1 MTSRPLDNL
10 VAIGQLKAEPK
21 AQSEFTGLVDS
32 GMARLTDAET
42 SSLSIESR
50 FDLIYN
56 AAHALS
62 LAALRWH
69 GYRPAKRFIVFQTLA
84 HTLDLPAEEWR
95 VLDRAHTTRNNV
107 EYEGVGNV
115 DEQLVAAMLRVT
127 KRVAEA
133 VNKLAML

>member
-84 HTLDLPAEEWR
+84 HTLDLP
-95 VLDRAHTTRNNV
+95 D
-107 EYEGVGNV
+107 
-115 DEQLVAAMLRVT
+115 
-127 KRVAEA
+127 
-133 VNKLAML
+133 

>member
-84 HTLDLPAEEWR
+84 HTLDLPSEEWR

>member
-1 MTSRPLDNL
+1 MLSRL
-10 VAIGQLKAEPK
+10 Q
-21 AQSEFTGLVDS
+21 
-32 GMARLTDAET
+32 
-42 SSLSIESR
+42 R
-50 FDLIYN
+50 FDGTGIDRRN
-56 AAHALS
+56 GS
-62 LAALRWH
+62 SCFKRWLT
-69 GYRPAKRFIVFQTLA
+69 RSICQT
-84 HTLDLPAEEWR
+84 EEWR